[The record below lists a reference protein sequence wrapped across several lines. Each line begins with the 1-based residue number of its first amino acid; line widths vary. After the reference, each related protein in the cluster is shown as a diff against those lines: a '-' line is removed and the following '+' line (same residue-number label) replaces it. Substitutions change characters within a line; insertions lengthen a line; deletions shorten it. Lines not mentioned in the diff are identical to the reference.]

1 MVKEVA
7 AREVCVDEGVV
18 GRSGGRNKLIK
29 ERKSKIIYPAS
40 NSIEKKEIRKLCL
53 KKIAQSDIAKISF
66 KQIIPRLLVIPS
78 LIALTD
84 LGALKIIQK

>member
-1 MVKEVA
+1 MFLSDMVKEVA

-40 NSIEKKEIRKLCL
+40 NSIEKKGNPEAVPEKNRSIRHCQNF
-53 KKIAQSDIAKISF
+53 I
-66 KQIIPRLLVIPS
+66 
-78 LIALTD
+78 
-84 LGALKIIQK
+84 